1 VCRVGLIEN
10 SLSTLPGFL
19 AYFGGGCALTVIFVV
34 LYARLT
40 PYSEL
45 RLIREGNVAAALA
58 LTGGLLGF
66 MIPLASVIAHAA
78 ELVDLTIWGSIAL
91 IVQIAG
97 FLVCRLVFP
106 GLPRAIANGQ
116 VAEAIFLAGLSLALG
131 ILDAACMVG

>member
-1 VCRVGLIEN
+1 MRSVSPIEN
-10 SLSTLPGFL
+10 SLSTLPAFL
-19 AYFGGGCALTVIFVV
+19 TYFGGGCALTLIFVL

-40 PYSEL
+40 PYSEF
-45 RLIREGNVAAALA
+45 RLIQEGNVAAAVA

-66 MIPLASVIAHAA
+66 MIPLASVIAHSAQ
-78 ELVDLTIWGSIAL
+78 LVDLSIWGSIAL

-97 FLVCRLVFP
+97 FLVCRVVFP
-106 GLPRAIANGQ
+106 GLPRAIADGQ